1 MNQIRIITKKIE
13 NVLCVVLLIILIF
26 AVYAKVKITFNKDI
40 HTNFFGYRVFEVA
53 SGSMEPTL
61 SINDLLIVK
70 VSDEELKKD
79 DIIAYMRD
87 DSIITHRIIMVDENS
102 LIVKGDAN
110 NTIDSPINKDQVIGK
125 VVKVLPQFGVW
136 HKIFSEPKILVLMFI
151 TLLLFDF
158 ALSYGIKNEETKKD
172 ENVSSKDKTKKTT
185 TKQKEVVEEKV
196 EDKVEDKEEEIVI
209 KEIKNEEKKKKEQKE
224 KLLEFTRKIDLS
236 QLDNIIDDKTVD
248 GVKEVYKPINDNK
261 KKEEKEGKKEKSKEE
276 DLSETKE
283 YTIRLDLNELQKNI
297 HKKVK

>member
-236 QLDNIIDDKTVD
+236 Q
-248 GVKEVYKPINDNK
+248 
-261 KKEEKEGKKEKSKEE
+261 
-276 DLSETKE
+276 
-283 YTIRLDLNELQKNI
+283 
-297 HKKVK
+297 